1 MSNYVISMPVN
12 TFSMPRQFKA
22 VANGKIYVG
31 IPDTDPANPDNHIP
45 VYIVN
50 ESGEEVQVAQ
60 PILINAGGFPVYNGQ
75 IAKFITKQNYSM
87 AVTDSYNAQQFY
99 WPDLS
104 SVDPAAV
111 SSRIDELIED
121 LAKPTGAG
129 LIGTTS
135 GNTVQGEIDLIRDN
149 ADIRQH
155 GAKPQNDDNSSA
167 ILAAMAASPGGI
179 IVRGGIFKVG
189 NITIDSPIQFEAGAG
204 ISVNAGATMII
215 RNRVSAGIYK
225 IFYGDGNISFQHKDP
240 IPSGEKSSGEQS
252 RYVHV
257 AWFGASPNGN
267 DGDDLAPL
275 FQKVSDSLGNIREAE
290 IKFDVGTYTQRT
302 GPVIWPRAVKLL
314 GAGDRLTNIWTKFLT
329 GDVWKTGGGGM
340 NAHNFQFNCDDFRVS
355 GCYIRFDHE
364 RCEAYDIYMDHGY
377 RGIGLYGYEC
387 KAYRSKGL
395 SWSQAVG
402 SSLIDIGHDDCVVED
417 TDYTSSVPIGPEC
430 IVRFN
435 CETRSISRPQVRLVS
450 ARTSGALVGATVTG
464 AFSFTEP
471 TISELKGNQATY
483 LVKFIL
489 SGSASPNVIQISGL
503 VAGPSCQGCV
513 QIISTSGSVFGLMM
527 DEISGDNT
535 ISACIDIQNNG
546 SGNIR
551 PIILGQHDLRG
562 ATGLKIGGSGTLPS
576 RVSLT
581 GGAARN
587 CTSYG
592 YDLKCQYLSAF
603 GLVGFSNTSGDMV
616 LQPGTDVVRVI
627 GNVLTVTNNSGGSN
641 VTVLNNL

>member
-1 MSNYVISMPVN
+1 
-12 TFSMPRQFKA
+12 
-22 VANGKIYVG
+22 
-31 IPDTDPANPDNHIP
+31 
-45 VYIVN
+45 
-50 ESGEEVQVAQ
+50 
-60 PILINAGGFPVYNGQ
+60 
-75 IAKFITKQNYSM
+75 
-87 AVTDSYNAQQFY
+87 
-99 WPDLS
+99 
-104 SVDPAAV
+104 
-111 SSRIDELIED
+111 
-121 LAKPTGAG
+121 
-129 LIGTTS
+129 
-135 GNTVQGEIDLIRDN
+135 
-149 ADIRQH
+149 
-155 GAKPQNDDNSSA
+155 
-167 ILAAMAASPGGI
+167 
-179 IVRGGIFKVG
+179 
-189 NITIDSPIQFEAGAG
+189 
-204 ISVNAGATMII
+204 
-215 RNRVSAGIYK
+215 
-225 IFYGDGNISFQHKDP
+225 
-240 IPSGEKSSGEQS
+240 
-252 RYVHV
+252 
-257 AWFGASPNGN
+257 
-267 DGDDLAPL
+267 
-275 FQKVSDSLGNIREAE
+275 
-290 IKFDVGTYTQRT
+290 
-302 GPVIWPRAVKLL
+302 
-314 GAGDRLTNIWTKFLT
+314 
-329 GDVWKTGGGGM
+329 M

-603 GLVGFSNTSGDMV
+603 GLVGFSNTFGDMV